1 MTANQLE
8 QGHFHSYQYL
18 ITSVT
23 ASKSLQYIQSYTLQ
37 LPYPTHA
44 KYHNFWYLQN
54 TTSKKIFSN
63 FLFLYF
69 WVALC
74 NELDFQ
80 PNFHAFFVNI
90 STHAW
95 RRRPKLFWNKIWIWL
110 TWVAIVC
117 NIPVSKFSIS
127 WRKCEFAQI
136 SFTRVNFKLYLLA
149 GPRLFPT

>member
-37 LPYPTHA
+37 LPYPAHA

-80 PNFHAFFVNI
+80 PSFHAF
-90 STHAW
+90 
-95 RRRPKLFWNKIWIWL
+95 
-110 TWVAIVC
+110 
-117 NIPVSKFSIS
+117 SIS
-127 WRKCEFAQI
+127 PPTRGVGGPNFFGIKSEFDQC
-136 SFTRVNFKLYLLA
+136 TGDTHLL
-149 GPRLFPT
+149 T